1 MRARQFCVFVIFT
14 VLFNLIGAVCFSQS
28 AAPDFKHLTRQEG
41 LSSNK
46 INCITEDKF
55 GFIWLGTEDGIS
67 RYDGVRFK
75 FYKTEDGL
83 SDNYVNSISCDPEN
97 GDLWI
102 GTRKGIS
109 FFNRKEERFY
119 NNSNVLHIDS
129 KDAVVFGTS
138 ILKIYLDKRNC
149 LWVGT
154 SLGLFY
160 FNKDI
165 SNQKNPVFKSSRL
178 ISKKVVNDIFEDS
191 KGRLWLGTGGLFQYD
206 LKRNLM
212 LPYKMPKH
220 TANVRSI
227 WEDSRKNLW
236 VSTGDFGVFLIDE
249 LRGDSR
255 HYSKGHSLLTNN
267 ITGVVEDEHGKIW
280 IGAKDG
286 GGLYAY
292 DYTSSKV
299 DFLSGHSNIPND
311 PKGITSNAIT
321 AIYRDKKGYIWVGT
335 YAGLNY
341 YDPYKKNF
349 LLYKVNFKSD
359 GLFNS
364 NIRCFYQE
372 LDGKIWVG
380 TRDEGGISQ
389 FDPQKGTFTN
399 YKSNARA
406 ERGLTDGNVLSITSL
421 DSDRLLI
428 GTNSSGLFIFN
439 TRTKAFTTP
448 VLRYE
453 NAAVIK
459 RGRIQLVHKDQ
470 KGTIWVGTT
479 SSLCIYDPANS
490 SLTSVLKI
498 PSAVQIFEYDEDE
511 IYIITLFSGMYNFNR
526 KTGKLQHYTPG
537 DKKFNLSNG
546 RTNSIQKDNKGN
558 LWIATNKGLNYFDV
572 KKKEFKLYTVADGLP
587 NNIICGILID
597 KHDNLW
603 MSTVD
608 GLVNFITSTG
618 KINKFNIHDGLQG
631 NEFEKGVCLQTSD
644 GAMLFG
650 GINGFNYFY
659 PDSIRKNPLVPT
671 VVLTDLK
678 IFNKSASINSEE
690 SPLSQSISFEK
701 KVRLSHLQSFLEFE
715 FAGLSF
721 TSPENNQ
728 YAYKLEGLEEEW
740 NVAGNKTYA
749 SYTGLQP
756 GEYVFRVKASNN
768 DGVWSE
774 DEVALQIEITP
785 PWWQTSIFRWIS
797 AVVLLGLIIWLNFY
811 RTRSLR
817 MQKRK
822 LDQLVKARTEV
833 IRRQNKQL
841 EESRDQV
848 VKLNSRIKAISEY
861 RMQYFTH
868 VSHEFRTPLTLIIG
882 PVNKLL
888 SGAADALEIK
898 ENLMVIKRNAGRL
911 LHLINE
917 LMDFR
922 SIENKNLPL
931 RVKKINL
938 TTLVDEIAA
947 LFVEL
952 AKEKRITFG
961 VEHENFDVK
970 GAADAT
976 KIQKVVFN
984 LIANAFNYTNSG
996 GEISVRSRITMTQPL
1011 RSEESEITF
1020 GKWIK
1025 NYTYFEVSVR
1035 DSGVGIPEE
1044 SLGKVFKEFYRESLT
1059 NIDTKGTGLGL
1070 SIVKELIRLHKG
1082 HVTVKST
1089 VDIGSEFLVRVPI
1102 NIDAYASE
1110 QKESPGRDGVI
1121 YEKGQVL
1128 DLLGGAVLQSKEG
1141 VRSKSGKGREHVL
1154 LVEDNEEL
1162 LQFISQQLATEY
1174 RVSQARNGHD
1184 GLKAAIKYTP
1194 DIIISDVVMPG
1205 MSGVELLIK
1214 LKDDLKTMHIPVVLL
1229 TAKAD
1234 IESQMEGMEAGADDY
1249 ISKPFDVDL
1258 FRLRIRNLV
1267 QSRVKLRRLFS
1278 TSVEDVPVET
1288 GVMDQDSIFL
1298 EKVISIIRNNISNS
1312 DFGAGELADQMCV
1325 SLSLLQKKISKL
1337 TSYSPTEFILLYR
1350 MKKALELIKTSGLSV
1365 GEISEKVGFKDPY
1378 YFSRCFKKHFGKSP
1392 KLYAQTLGDS
1402 R

>member
-1 MRARQFCVFVIFT
+1 VFVIFT
-14 VLFNLIGAVCFSQS
+14 ALFSLKITACFSQS
-28 AAPDFKHLTRQEG
+28 VAPYFKHLTRQEG

-83 SDNYVNSISCDPEN
+83 SDNYVNSISCDPQN

-119 NNSNVLHIDS
+119 NNGNMLRISSRDSVL
-129 KDAVVFGTS
+129 FRTS

-154 SLGLFY
+154 STGLFY

-165 SNQKNPVFKSSRL
+165 SNQKSPVFQTSRL

-191 KGRLWLGTGGLFQYD
+191 KGRLWLGTSGLFQYD
-206 LKRNLM
+206 LINNRLLRYN
-212 LPYKMPKH
+212 MPEN

-227 WEDSRKNLW
+227 GEDSRKNLW
-236 VSTGDFGVFLIDE
+236 ISTGDHGVFLFDE
-249 LRGDSR
+249 LSGESR

-267 ITGVVEDEHGKIW
+267 VTGVVEDEHGKIW

-286 GGLYAY
+286 GGLYTY
-292 DYTSSKV
+292 DYARKNV

-341 YDPYKKNF
+341 YDPYKKSF
-349 LLYKVNFKSD
+349 FQYKVNFKSD

-372 LDGKIWVG
+372 PDGQIWVG

-389 FDPQKGTFTN
+389 FDPKKGTFIN
-399 YKSNARA
+399 YKSNTRA
-406 ERGLTDGNVLSITSL
+406 QKGLTDGNVLSITSL
-421 DSDRLLI
+421 DSERLLI

-439 TRTKAFTTP
+439 KSNKAFTTP

-453 NAAVIK
+453 NSAVIK

-470 KGTIWVGTT
+470 KGIIWVGTT
-479 SSLCIYDPANS
+479 SSLCTYNPVNS
-490 SLTSVLKI
+490 SLKSVLKI
-498 PSAVQIFEYDEDE
+498 PSAVQIFEYNDEE
-511 IYIITLFSGMYNFNR
+511 MYIITLFSGMYNFNR
-526 KTGKLQHYTPG
+526 KTGKLLHFSPSE
-537 DKKFNLSNG
+537 KKFSLSNG

-558 LWIATNKGLNYFDV
+558 LWIATNNGLNQFDV
-572 KKKEFKLYTVADGLP
+572 KNRKFKIFTVSDGLP
-587 NNIICGILID
+587 SNIICGILID

-603 MSTVD
+603 VSTVD

-618 KINKFNIHDGLQG
+618 EMNKFNIHDGLQG

-659 PDSIRKNPLVPT
+659 PDSIKKNPLVPT

-678 IFNKSASINSEE
+678 IFNKSASINAKG

-701 KVRLSHLQSFLEFE
+701 RVQLSHLQSFLEFE

-728 YAYKLEGLEEEW
+728 YAYKLEGLEKEW

-774 DEVALQIEITP
+774 DEVALQVNITP
-785 PWWQTSIFRWIS
+785 PWWQTGLFRWIS
-797 AVVLLGLIIWLNFY
+797 AFVLLGVIIWLNFY

-833 IRRQNKQL
+833 IRCQNKQL

-868 VSHEFRTPLTLIIG
+868 ISHEFRTPLTLIIG

-888 SGAADALEIK
+888 SGVADTFEMK

-931 RVKKINL
+931 KVKLISL

-952 AKEKRITFG
+952 AKEKQILFE
-961 VEHENFDVK
+961 VEHDNCDVE

-976 KIQKVVFN
+976 KIQKVIFN

-996 GEISVRSRITMTQPL
+996 GRINVRSGISLTQPL
-1011 RSEESEITF
+1011 RTGEPEVGF

-1025 NYTYFEVSVR
+1025 GLTYFEVSVR

-1070 SIVKELIRLHKG
+1070 SIVKELVRLHKG
-1082 HVTVKST
+1082 HITVRST
-1089 VDIGSEFLVRVPI
+1089 VDIGSEFVVRIPI
-1102 NIDAYASE
+1102 NVEAYANEQREISE
-1110 QKESPGRDGVI
+1110 TEGII

-1128 DLLGGAVLQSKEG
+1128 DLFGGRVLQSKE
-1141 VRSKSGKGREHVL
+1141 RTLPKYEKGKEHVL

-1162 LQFISQQLATEY
+1162 LQFISRQLSTDY
-1174 RVSQARNGHD
+1174 RISQARNAMEGF
-1184 GLKAAIKYTP
+1184 KAAIKYTP
-1194 DIIISDVVMPG
+1194 DIIVSDVVMPG

-1214 LKDDLKTMHIPVVLL
+1214 LKEEVKTMHIPVVLL

-1234 IESQMEGMEAGADDY
+1234 IESQIEGIEAGADDY

-1258 FRLRIRNLV
+1258 LRLRIRNLV
-1267 QSRVKLRRLFS
+1267 QSRMKLRRLFS
-1278 TSVEDVPVET
+1278 TSAEDVPVEA
-1288 GVMDQDSIFL
+1288 GVKDQDAIFL
-1298 EKVISIIRNNISNS
+1298 EKVISIIRQNTSNS
-1312 DFGAGELADQMCV
+1312 NFGAGELADQMCV

-1350 MKKALELIKTSGLSV
+1350 MKKALELIKTSELSV
-1365 GEISEKVGFKDPY
+1365 SEISEKVGFNDPY

-1392 KLYAQTLGDS
+1392 KLYAQNLEE
-1402 R
+1402 